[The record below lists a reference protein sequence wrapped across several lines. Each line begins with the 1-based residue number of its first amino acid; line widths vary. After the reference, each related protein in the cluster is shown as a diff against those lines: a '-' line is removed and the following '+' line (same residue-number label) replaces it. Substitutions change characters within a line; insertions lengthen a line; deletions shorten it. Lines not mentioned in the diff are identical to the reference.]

1 MENVSCEEAFDCV
14 FIIYEVSQKT
24 FVAYITT
31 PFVERHMIRGLEMI
45 FSPVI
50 VNGLSESTVEKIASE
65 PAAAKRHRLLL
76 KDRIEKLKDGQKI
89 FRGVM

>member
-1 MENVSCEEAFDCV
+1 
-14 FIIYEVSQKT
+14 
-24 FVAYITT
+24 
-31 PFVERHMIRGLEMI
+31 MIRGLEII

-50 VNGLSESTVEKIASE
+50 VNGLSESAVEKIASE